1 MGVRGVK
8 LHKCRKLHTLTC
20 PVQPLTERVLIT
32 TVNRATFTET
42 KSKTM
47 SNLKNIKAMN
57 QVKEAALW
65 TIYIIVMAAAI
76 AGAMLVG

>member
-1 MGVRGVK
+1 
-8 LHKCRKLHTLTC
+8 
-20 PVQPLTERVLIT
+20 
-32 TVNRATFTET
+32 
-42 KSKTM
+42 M

-57 QVKEAALW
+57 QIKEAALW